1 MRGKSYKIINAAGN
15 SSTEFSVD
23 MIKMPASLR
32 KKLMK
37 SIEDDTNM
45 LSLIQGLNY
54 YLVIAYDNEVSVVKR
69 RKKLINYEGK
79 LQLLG

>member
-15 SSTEFSVD
+15 SSTEFSVE